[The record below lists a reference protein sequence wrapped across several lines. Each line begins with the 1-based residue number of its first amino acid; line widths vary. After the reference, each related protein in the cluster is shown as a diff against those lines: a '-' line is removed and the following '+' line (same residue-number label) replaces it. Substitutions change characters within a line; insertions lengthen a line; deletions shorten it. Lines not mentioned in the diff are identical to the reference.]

1 MNYEIL
7 NLLTTILLGIITIIL
22 VPLFRYV
29 ITIEIRLT
37 KLETIN
43 NLNFK
48 KQTI

>member
-7 NLLTTILLGIITIIL
+7 NLISTILIAIITIIL
-22 VPLFRYV
+22 IPLFRYV

-43 NLNFK
+43 NLKNDMK
-48 KQTI
+48 LK